1 MYLTAVTVLALFT
14 AAFTSSKYIFGVYF
28 GICVIIVVLYFGNAY
43 YHGWKFTDKSLKAD
57 LKDIGNTYMSSDDS
71 HMWVAEWNG
80 KVVGMVGL
88 LHDESHEP
96 EVVELYRMYVLS
108 SYRRKGI
115 ATKLLERLVCYA
127 REHRYHKIILST
139 TNAQK
144 DAFDFY
150 QKSGFQLIKVVPFR
164 QKLPTDLEVRY
175 FKLEL

>member
-115 ATKLLERLVCYA
+115 A
-127 REHRYHKIILST
+127 ILST